1 MAFVARETLKSSD
14 AGSFLRS
21 GWRAFILCLSFAN
34 LCFLRTWSE
43 LQDDAVAFFNRKA
56 PAWPHLAAA
65 LLDVLILAVIL
76 WVPFML
82 VVRSRKP
89 IWIRSLKWCILA
101 GFVVPLN
108 TIRLDSDVVRLS
120 GEIVHNRYGRVALGI
135 GGIALGAF
143 LLVRWEKLSA
153 RVTSVVLTVLLP
165 VLPITVADSAWHLSQ
180 RTYSSLSGTLAS
192 RPLLPALPQKPGA
205 PHVLWIVFDEWDQTL
220 TFDAPT
226 ANLQLPEL
234 ARFRDAS
241 FYCGHAY
248 PPAAHT
254 VVSVPSL
261 LSGKTF
267 NKSTPQGMS
276 EMLETYDPR
285 QPDERLTA
293 QSTIFTE
300 ARSAGFNAGLVG
312 WYLPYCRLFGDL
324 TSCPGAEPKA
334 DRPSLPGLMWNTAR
348 EQIRGLPLL
357 GRLGI
362 TQRPSTAQESH
373 LKSYRQQLA
382 EVIPAVLD
390 PRLNFVFLHIGV
402 PHWPPIYDAAKAS
415 FSTSPG
421 GTYLDNL
428 ALVDRTLGEI
438 RQTLEQARTWDST
451 TILLTSDHPL
461 RVDMWRSMHHGGLP
475 ANAQQSARVPFLLK
489 MAGEKQGV
497 DYPRAIQT
505 VVAKDLLLAIMNGK
519 VTTAEQVGVWLDS
532 HPPRQ

>member
-1 MAFVARETLKSSD
+1 MVIAAPEALKSSG
-14 AGSFLRS
+14 AGSCLRS
-21 GWRAFILCLSFAN
+21 GWRVFVLCLSFAN
-34 LCFLRTWSE
+34 LCFLSTWSE
-43 LQDDAVAFFNRKA
+43 LQDDAVAFFNRSA
-56 PAWPHLAAA
+56 PGWAHLAAA
-65 LLDVLILAVIL
+65 LLDVLGLAAAL
-76 WVPFML
+76 WVPVML
-82 VVRSRKP
+82 VVRSGKP

-108 TIRLDSDVVRLS
+108 TIRLESDVVRLS
-120 GEIVHNRYGRVALGI
+120 GEILHGRFGRVALGI

-165 VLPITVADSAWHLSQ
+165 VLPITVADSAWHLSR
-180 RTYSSLSGTLAS
+180 RTYSSPSGTLAS
-192 RPLLPALPQKPGA
+192 KPLLPALPQNPGA

-220 TFDAPT
+220 TFDNQT

-234 ARFRDAS
+234 TQFRDES

-276 EMLETYDPR
+276 EMLETYDIR
-285 QPDERLTA
+285 QPDEHLTA
-293 QSTIFTE
+293 QSTIITE
-300 ARSAGFNAGLVG
+300 ARSAGFNVGLVG

-324 TSCPGAEPKA
+324 TSCPGAEA
-334 DRPSLPGLMWNTAR
+334 NEHRPSLLGLMWEAAR
-348 EQIRGLPLL
+348 DQIRGLPLL

-362 TQRPSTAQESH
+362 TQRPPTPQESH
-373 LKSYRQQLA
+373 LKRYRQQLA
-382 EVIPAVLD
+382 EVIPTVRD

-421 GTYLDNL
+421 GTYLDGL

-438 RQTLEQARTWDST
+438 RQTLEQARTWEST
-451 TILLTSDHPL
+451 TVLLTSDHPL
-461 RVDMWRSMHHGGLP
+461 RVDLWRSMHHRGLP

-489 MAGEKQGV
+489 VAGDKHGV

-505 VVAKDLLLAIMNGK
+505 VVTKDLLLAIMKGN
-519 VTTAEQVGVWLDS
+519 VSTAEQVGVWLDN

>member
-1 MAFVARETLKSSD
+1 MAFAAPEMLKSSD
-14 AGSFLRS
+14 AGSPLRS

-34 LCFLRTWSE
+34 LCFLRTWSD

-65 LLDVLILAVIL
+65 LLDVLILAAIL

-82 VVRSRKP
+82 VVRSGRP

-101 GFVVPLN
+101 GFLAPLN
-108 TIRLDSDVVRLS
+108 TIRLDSHVVRLS
-120 GEIVHNRYGRVALGI
+120 GEILQFEYGRLALGI
-135 GGIALGAF
+135 GGIALGIF

-153 RVTSVVLTVLLP
+153 RVTSAVLTVLLP
-165 VLPITVADSAWHLSQ
+165 VLPITVAGSAWHLSR

-192 RPLLPALPQKPGA
+192 RPLLPALPQKSGA
-205 PHVLWIVFDEWDQTL
+205 PDVLWIVFDEWDQKL
-220 TFDAPT
+220 TFDTPT
-226 ANLQLPEL
+226 TNLQLPEL

-241 FYCGHAY
+241 FYSGDAY

-254 VVSVPSL
+254 VVSLPSL
-261 LSGKTF
+261 LTGNVFS
-267 NKSTPQGMS
+267 KSTPEGMS

-285 QPDERLTA
+285 QPDVRLTA

-300 ARSAGFNAGLVG
+300 ARSAGFNVGLVG

-324 TSCPGAEPKA
+324 TSCPGAEPNE
-334 DRPSLPGLMWNTAR
+334 DRPSLPGLMWEAAR
-348 EQIRGLPLL
+348 DQIRGLPLL
-357 GRLGI
+357 GRLGV
-362 TQRPSTAQESH
+362 TQRPATPEEDH

-382 EVIPAVLD
+382 EVIPAVRD

-415 FSTSPG
+415 FSTSPT

-438 RQTLEQARTWDST
+438 RRTLEQARTWESS

-461 RVDMWRSMHHGGLP
+461 RVDLWRSMHHGGLP
-475 ANAQQSARVPFLLK
+475 ADVQQSARVPFLLK

-505 VVAKDLLLAIMNGK
+505 VVTKDLLLAIMKGEI
-519 VTTAEQVGVWLDS
+519 TQPEQVAGWLDH
-532 HPPRQ
+532 HPTHQ